1 MHIKVMLQTS
11 HIGDVEKLIP
21 APDEDDDDDSPT
33 PYAAAV
39 LTDSEME
46 GVRAL
51 LGKPL
56 PAPRGSDRR
65 NSRYRVET
73 PGGRVAVT
81 AMRQLT
87 TTNWSH
93 VQAILR
99 SLAMGPVELVFNL
112 MQAGNLHLL
121 LSFGQTWTVTISEEQ
136 KQRIAEHVPE
146 VQVCSSPADLQ
157 RFLTEKVEVWQRL
170 RPDWFQET
178 WMELMDDADDAGRT
192 MQKDR
197 EAGEREFNGLLA
209 ANADNPDKPRI
220 YVVRGQAYEDI
231 GEKSLAADDYRTAER
246 LLHPEDLMLEGVRR
260 ALSRVT

>member
-11 HIGDVEKLIP
+11 HIGDVEKPIP

-33 PYAAAV
+33 SYAAAV

-46 GVRAL
+46 AVRVL

-65 NSRYRVET
+65 NLRYRVET

-93 VQAILR
+93 FRAILR

-112 MQAGNLHLL
+112 MRAGNLHLL

-136 KQRIAEHVPE
+136 RQRIAEHVPE
-146 VQVCSSPADLQ
+146 VQVYSSPADLQ
-157 RFLTEKVEVWQRL
+157 RFLTEKVEAWQRL
-170 RPDWFQET
+170 RPEWFQET

-197 EAGEREFNGLLA
+197 EPASGNSTAFWLPMQTTRTSPASMSCA
-209 ANADNPDKPRI
+209 ARRTKPWVKR
-220 YVVRGQAYEDI
+220 AWL
-231 GEKSLAADDYRTAER
+231 STTTAQPNDCCTR
-246 LLHPEDLMLEGVRR
+246 K
-260 ALSRVT
+260 T